1 MIQMVKKKER
11 KKDDVTNHIIARYV
25 IRFEFRTRGDNGI
38 LLYGRPRQ
46 EGAGELLALRLV
58 GGELYYKIQ
67 CPTVSADLLF
77 PHRGK
82 LNDGRWHSVLVSSP
96 SSLAT

>member
-1 MIQMVKKKER
+1 MKLNG
-11 KKDDVTNHIIARYV
+11 VTSYIISRNV

-38 LLYGRPRQ
+38 LLYGRTQQ
-46 EGAGELLALRLV
+46 EGVGELLALRLM
-58 GGELYYKIQ
+58 GGKLYYKIH

-77 PHRGK
+77 PHPGK

-96 SSLAT
+96 